1 MAEQRPYRLGLDLGA
16 NSLGWAMIWLDE
28 GPSGLGPAG
37 VRIFPDGRDPQS
49 KSSNAVSRRV
59 ARGARRR
66 RDRYLQRRKEL
77 MAALI
82 EAGLMP
88 AGEAERKKLQDRDPY
103 EIRARGLDKRLSLHE
118 LGRALFHINQR
129 RGFKSNRKTD
139 RQNEEGG
146 VIAKAAGKLEQMMLE
161 EGARTLGE
169 LLAGRHSGRLGV
181 RARPEARPSNV
192 SSGAK
197 AAYEF
202 YPTRDMLE
210 QEFVKLWEVQRRQHP
225 ELTAEL
231 HGKLHHIIF
240 FQRPLV
246 PPQVGKCAL
255 DPAKRPD
262 DREGFRCPWAH
273 PLAQRF
279 RILQEVNN
287 LTAGPVGE
295 RKRKLTAGERCKALH
310 ELLQTGAVT
319 FEDLRTALKLESGWI
334 FNLHS
339 DRRDE
344 LKGDETA
351 AALCSSKE
359 ALGKFDRKIWHSFP
373 AERQA
378 GIVERLLEEEDEEE
392 LIAWLIE
399 ETGVSKEQAYA
410 IATVTLPDSHCRLG
424 LRALKAIVPF
434 MEEGQRYHQ
443 AAASAGYDHARL
455 PTGEIR
461 ENLPYYGEILQ
472 DQVLGS
478 GDARD
483 PAEQRWGR
491 LPNPTVHIGLNQLRR
506 VVNALIRR
514 FGPPQEIVVEMAR
527 SFKLSPDQLRK
538 LELEQR
544 ENQRK
549 NDDRRKELEKL
560 GLPVNYGNLLKLRL
574 WEELNPKDALDR
586 QCPFTGEQIGMRRLL
601 SEEVEIEHLLP
612 FSRSWDDSPA
622 NKTVCLRAANR
633 AKGQK
638 APYEAFGSSPT
649 YSGQYYDWEAI
660 KLRAKA
666 LPPNKR
672 WRFDP
677 DAMQRFEAGGGFLAR
692 QLNETSW
699 LARLAKQY
707 LGAVTDPRK
716 IWVVPGRLT
725 ALLRR
730 KWGLDDLLDSEGG
743 RKNRNDHRHH
753 ALDALTAGLTDRGLL
768 QRMAREYDEERERIV
783 VKPPWEGFRQDVAR
797 VLEAILVSH
806 KPDHGAQ
813 GQLHEDTAYGRI
825 AGAKEGEGN
834 LVYRKPFLALK
845 ETEVERIRDA
855 RLRDELQ
862 AAIGSGKAADK
873 RLPNILAE
881 FAKEWGERHG
891 HGALRHV
898 RLTKTEK
905 PDYLVHIGDGAAPY
919 KAYSAGAN
927 LCVELYETP
936 DGKWRGEAVS
946 LYQANQAGHQPR
958 WPAEEPGARLVM
970 RLHKGDCISLEED
983 GQRRYVLVK
992 QLRARGR
999 SMFLAEHHEAGALQT
1014 RHDDKEDPFRWRMY
1028 PYDKLRQLK
1037 AEPVR
1042 IDEIGR
1048 PWRLGRALP
1057 WQEWIERS
1065 RRLTPKPGRR

>member
-1 MAEQRPYRLGLDLGA
+1 MNGFEKRRYRLGLDLGA
-16 NSLGWAMIWLDE
+16 NSLGWATIWLDE
-28 GPSGLGPAG
+28 GGPSGLGPAG

-77 MAALI
+77 TDALI

-88 AGEAERKKLQDRDPY
+88 AGEAARKELQKCDPY
-103 EIRARGLDKRLSLHE
+103 AIRARGLDERLSLHE

-146 VIAKAAGKLEQMMLE
+146 VIAEAADKLDQMMLE
-161 EGARTLGE
+161 SGARTLGE
-169 LLAGRHSGRLGV
+169 LLAHRHGERLGV
-181 RARPEARPSNV
+181 RARNV

-197 AAYEF
+197 AAYDF
-202 YPTRDMLE
+202 YPTRAMLE
-210 QEFVKLWEVQRRQHP
+210 QEFVKLWELQRKHHP

-231 HGKLHHIIF
+231 RAKLQHIIF
-240 FQRPLV
+240 YQRPLV

-295 RKRKLTAGERCKALH
+295 RKRDLTADERFKALH
-310 ELLQTGAVT
+310 KLLQTKSLSFDG
-319 FEDLRTALKLESGWI
+319 LRKALKLESDLI
-334 FNLHS
+334 FNLES
-339 DRRDE
+339 DRRSKLD
-344 LKGDETA
+344 GDQTA
-351 AALCSSKE
+351 ARLRGNKAF
-359 ALGKFDRKIWHSFP
+359 GKRWHSFLP
-373 AERQA
+373 ERQA
-378 GIVERLLEEEDEEE
+378 EIVERLLEESDEEE
-392 LIAWLIE
+392 LVAWLIA
-399 ETGVSKEQAYA
+399 ETGVAEDCAYV
-410 IATVTLPDSHCRLG
+410 IADVTLPDSHCRLG
-424 LRALKAIVPF
+424 LRALKKIVPF
-434 MEEGQRYHQ
+434 MEQGQRYHE
-443 AAASAGYDHARL
+443 AASSAGYDHARL

-483 PAEQRWGR
+483 PAERRWGR

-514 FGPPQEIVVEMAR
+514 FGPPQEIVVELAR

-549 NDDRRKELEKL
+549 NDDRRGQLEKL

-574 WEELNPKDALDR
+574 WEELNPKDPLDR
-586 QCPFTGEQIGMRRLL
+586 QCPFTGRKIGLASLL
-601 SEEVEIEHLLP
+601 SDAVEIEHLLP

-622 NKTVCLRAANR
+622 NKTVCLRQANR
-633 AKGQK
+633 AKGRK
-638 APYEAFGSSPT
+638 APYEAFGSSPS
-649 YSGQYYDWEAI
+649 YSGIGYDWQAI

-699 LARLAKQY
+699 LARLSKQY
-707 LGAVTDPRK
+707 LGAVTDPYK

-730 KWGLDDLLDSEGG
+730 KWGLDSLLDSGEGG

-753 ALDALTAGLTDRGLL
+753 ALDALASGLTDRGLL
-768 QRMAREYDEERERIV
+768 QRMAREYDEERERIAV
-783 VKPPWEGFRQDVAR
+783 EPPWEGFRQDVAR

-834 LVYRKPFLALK
+834 LVYRKPLAALR

-855 RLRDELQ
+855 PLRDALQ
-862 AAIGSGKAADK
+862 EAIGEGKAAGK
-873 RLPNILAE
+873 PLLAILTAFAE
-881 FAKEWGERHG
+881 EWGKKHG
-891 HGALRHV
+891 HSPLRHV

-905 PDYLVHIGDGAAPY
+905 PDYLVQIGDGAAPY
-919 KAYSAGAN
+919 KAYSAGEN
-927 LCVELYETP
+927 LCVEIYQTA
-936 DGKWRGEAVS
+936 DGTWRGEAIS
-946 LYQANQAGHQPR
+946 RYQANQKDHQPR
-958 WPAEEPGARLVM
+958 WRAEEPGACLVM
-970 RLHKGDCISLEED
+970 RLYKGDCL
-983 GQRRYVLVK
+983 
-992 QLRARGR
+992 
-999 SMFLAEHHEAGALQT
+999 
-1014 RHDDKEDPFRWRMY
+1014 
-1028 PYDKLRQLK
+1028 
-1037 AEPVR
+1037 
-1042 IDEIGR
+1042 
-1048 PWRLGRALP
+1048 
-1057 WQEWIERS
+1057 
-1065 RRLTPKPGRR
+1065 